1 MSQSMITPNEHALEI
16 AARALREKTLK
27 RGGESIEIFRGF
39 RKVEEHRLRMWHH
52 AGAGGREVARQRCD
66 LVDILFKELFEGII
80 RSVVPKGLIEPLVVT
95 ALGGYGR
102 RELTPFSDVDIM
114 FVTPRS
120 QPSKAA
126 EEIIRKTLM
135 TLWDIGYKVGHST
148 RSIAQTIK
156 QANGD
161 MITKTSLL
169 ESRYLSGDRDLFA
182 EFKEHFESDCVRGR
196 EGEYV
201 SWRLANQAETRSRY
215 GGSVFM
221 QEPNVKNGVGGLR
234 DYHSLLWISYFKE
247 RINTTAKLVERRFLR
262 DSERRALE
270 KSYDFLLR
278 VRTEMHYLTG
288 RSLDGLTLQLQGRV
302 AAGFNFPQR
311 HILLRVEA
319 FMREYFSHAR
329 NIHLISQSV
338 IERMNVVPEKSG
350 LFGILRPKIEKFD
363 GFVARGGKLYEESR
377 ETFAEDPYR
386 LIRAFHHAQVRQLNF
401 STELRDFV
409 RRRLRL
415 VDRTFQYA
423 RVARETFLAILSRK
437 GEVGRILREMHDLG
451 FLGRYIP
458 EFGALTCLVQHE
470 FYHRYTADE
479 HTLVCIEKLDG
490 VLFADEEKFRGYRAI
505 FQKLEDPAMLYLALL
520 LHDTGKAANKR
531 HHEDASA
538 VLAQKVARRL
548 QLSPERRRM
557 LITLVNSHYEISFAA
572 QKRNLDDPA
581 TIAEFAGIVGNRA
594 NLDALMLLTLADG
607 QGTSDQNWSDWKEG
621 LVWILYRRATDYFEG
636 GRISIAQFRKN
647 LEDLREAVSRR
658 VPKDFAD
665 EIEAHFEHMPERYF
679 QMFDS
684 EQVAGHV
691 RLFRT
696 FLETHLTRE
705 DPPPYAPVFKWIAR
719 PEQGHSE
726 VWVCGWNR
734 PRLLERIAGAFLS
747 AQINILSADVF
758 TRGDNLALD
767 IFRVCST
774 QLTPVTSAR
783 DITRVE
789 TRLCDSLAFE
799 DYDFSPLLNKD
810 ALLRTYRISQEAEIP
825 TKIVVD
831 NTSHPSFTLIDL
843 QTPDRLGLL
852 YDLLRA
858 LGEADVNIELSRITT
873 EMDVAMDTFYVTDG
887 NGKITDESA
896 IKRIQRLLQRASVRS
911 VR

>member
-1 MSQSMITPNEHALEI
+1 MITPKEHALEN
-16 AARALREKTLK
+16 AARALREKALK
-27 RGGESIEIFRGF
+27 RVGESIEIFRGF
-39 RKVEEHRLRMWHH
+39 RKVEEHRLRMWHN
-52 AGAGGREVARQRCD
+52 AGAGGREVARQRSD

-80 RSVVPKGLIEPLVVT
+80 RSVAPKGLSEPLVVT

-114 FVTPRS
+114 FVIPKS
-120 QPSKAA
+120 QPSNVS
-126 EEIIRKTLM
+126 EEVIRRTLM

-148 RSIAQTIK
+148 RSIAQTLK
-156 QANGD
+156 QASGD
-161 MITKTSLL
+161 MVTRTSLL
-169 ESRYLSGDRDLFA
+169 ESRYLSGERDLFA
-182 EFKEHFESDCVRGR
+182 EFRRHFENECVRGR

-201 SWRLANQAETRSRY
+201 SWRLANQTETRTRY

-221 QEPNVKNGVGGLR
+221 QEPNVKQGVGGLR
-234 DYHSLLWISYFKE
+234 DYHSMLWISYFKE
-247 RINTTAKLVERRFLR
+247 RINTTAKLVDARFLR

-288 RSLDGLTLQLQGRV
+288 RAQDSLTLQLQARV

-311 HILLRVEA
+311 HVLHRVEA

-329 NIHLISQSV
+329 NIHLITESV
-338 IERMNVVPEKSG
+338 IERMSVVPERSG
-350 LFGILRPKIEKFD
+350 FLGIFRPKVEKFD
-363 GFVARGGKLYEESR
+363 GFVAREGKLYEESR
-377 ETFAEDPYR
+377 ETFIEDPYR
-386 LIRAFHHAQVRQLNF
+386 LIRAFHHAQVRQLSF
-401 STELRDFV
+401 SAGLRDSI
-409 RRRLRL
+409 RRRLRM
-415 VDRTFQYA
+415 VNRTFQYA

-490 VLFADEEKFRGYRAI
+490 ILFVEEEKFRGYRAI

-538 VLAQKVARRL
+538 FLAQRVARRL

-557 LITLVNSHYEISFAA
+557 LIILVNAHYEISLTA

-581 TIAEFAGIVGNRA
+581 TIAEFAGIVSNRA

-621 LVWILYRRATDYFEG
+621 LVWTLYRRATEYFEG
-636 GRISIAQFRKN
+636 GRIDIAQFRKN
-647 LEDLREAVSRR
+647 VEELREAVLRR
-658 VPKDFAD
+658 LPKDFAD

-684 EQVAGHV
+684 EQIAGHL
-691 RLFRT
+691 RLFHT

-705 DPPPYAPVFKWIAR
+705 NPPPFSPAFKWIAR

-767 IFRVCST
+767 IFRVCNT
-774 QLTPVTSAR
+774 QLAPVTSAR

-789 TRLCDSLAFE
+789 TRLCDSLAYE
-799 DYDFSPLLNKD
+799 DYDFSPLLGKQ

-831 NTSHPSFTLIDL
+831 NTSHPTFTLVDV

-858 LGEADVNIELSRITT
+858 LGETEINIELSRITT
-873 EMDVAMDTFYVTDG
+873 EMDVAMDTFYITDG
-887 NGKITDESA
+887 DGKITEESA

-911 VR
+911 LG

>member
-1 MSQSMITPNEHALEI
+1 MITPNEHTLEV
-16 AARALREKTLK
+16 AARALREKALK
-27 RGGESIEIFRGF
+27 RVGESIEIFRGF

-52 AGAGGREVARQRCD
+52 AGAGGREVARQRSD
-66 LVDILFKELFEGII
+66 LVDILFKELFEGIV
-80 RSVVPKGLIEPLVVT
+80 RSVVPKGLPEPLVVT

-102 RELTPFSDVDIM
+102 RELAPFSDIDIM
-114 FVTPRS
+114 FTIPKA
-120 QPSKAA
+120 QPSKAS
-126 EEIIRKTLM
+126 EDVIRKTL
-135 TLWDIGYKVGHST
+135 TDLWDIGYKVGHST

-161 MITKTSLL
+161 MVTKTSLL
-169 ESRYLSGDRDLFA
+169 ESRYLSGDRDLFN
-182 EFKEHFESDCVRGR
+182 EFKEQFETGCVRGR
-196 EGEYV
+196 EGEYI
-201 SWRLANQAETRSRY
+201 SWRLANQAETREKY
-215 GGSVFM
+215 GRSVFM

-247 RINTTAKLVERRFLR
+247 HVNTTAKLVERRFLR

-288 RSLDGLTLQLQGRV
+288 RPLDALTLQLQGRV

-319 FMREYFSHAR
+319 FMREYFSNAR
-329 NIHLISQSV
+329 NIHLVTQSA
-338 IERMNVVPEKSG
+338 IERVNAIPEKPA
-350 LFGILRPKIEKFD
+350 LFGILRPKAEKFD
-363 GFVARGGKLYEESR
+363 GFIARNGKLYEESR

-386 LIRAFHHAQVRQLNF
+386 LIRAFHHAQVRQLDL
-401 STELRDFV
+401 SPELRDTI

-415 VDRTFQYA
+415 VNRTFQYA
-423 RVARETFLAILSRK
+423 RIARETFLAILSRK
-437 GEVGRILREMHDLG
+437 GEVGRVLRDMHDLG

-490 VLFADEEKFRGYRAI
+490 ILFAEGEKFRGYRAL
-505 FQKLEDPAMLYLALL
+505 FQKLEDPAMLYLSLL

-538 VLAQKVARRL
+538 FLAQKVARRL

-557 LITLVNSHYEISFAA
+557 LITLVNSHYELSFTA
-572 QKRNLDDPA
+572 QKRNLDDSA
-581 TIAEFAGIVGNRA
+581 TISEFAGIIGNRA

-621 LVWILYRRATDYFEG
+621 LVWILYRRMTDYFEG
-636 GRISIAQFRKN
+636 GRFSIAQIRQN
-647 LEDLREAVSRR
+647 LEDLREAVIRR
-658 VPKDFAD
+658 LPKDFAD

-684 EQVAGHV
+684 EQIAGHV

-705 DPPPYAPVFKWIAR
+705 DPPAYAPAFRWIAR

-747 AQINILSADVF
+747 AQVNILSADVF

-767 IFRVCST
+767 IFRVCNA
-774 QLTPVTSAR
+774 QLAPVTSAR

-799 DYDFSPLLNKD
+799 DYDFSPLLNKE

-831 NTSHPSFTLIDL
+831 NTSHPSFTLVDV

-858 LGEADVNIELSRITT
+858 LGETDVNIELSRITT
-873 EMDVAMDTFYVTDG
+873 EMDVAMDTFYITDG
-887 NGKITDESA
+887 DGKITDESA

-911 VR
+911 LG

>member
-1 MSQSMITPNEHALEI
+1 MMVPNEHALEN
-16 AARALREKTLK
+16 AARTLREKALK
-27 RGGESIEIFRGF
+27 RVGESIEIFRGF
-39 RKVEEHRLRMWHH
+39 RKVEEHRLRIWHH
-52 AGAGGREVARQRCD
+52 AGAGGREVARQRSD
-66 LVDILFKELFEGII
+66 LVDILFKELFEGIV
-80 RSVVPKGLIEPLVVT
+80 RSAAPKGLTEPLVVA

-114 FVTPRS
+114 FVIPKS
-120 QPSKAA
+120 QPSKTC
-126 EEIIRKTLM
+126 EEVIRKTL
-135 TLWDIGYKVGHST
+135 TALWDIGYKVGHST
-148 RSIAQTIK
+148 RSISQTIK
-156 QANGD
+156 QASGD
-161 MITKTSLL
+161 MVTRTSLL

-182 EFKEHFESDCVRGR
+182 EFKQHFENECVRGR

-201 SWRLANQAETRSRY
+201 SWRLANQAVTRTRY
-215 GGSVFM
+215 GRSVFM
-221 QEPNVKNGVGGLR
+221 QEPNVKQGAGGLR
-234 DYHSLLWISYFKE
+234 DYQNMLWISYFKE
-247 RINTTAKLVERRFLR
+247 HINTTAKLVEGRFLR
-262 DSERRALE
+262 ESERRALE
-270 KSYDFLLR
+270 KGYDFLMR
-278 VRTEMHYLTG
+278 VRTQLHYLSG
-288 RSLDGLTLQLQGRV
+288 RPQESLTLQLQGRV
-302 AAGFNFPQR
+302 AAGFNFPQK
-311 HILLRVEA
+311 HVLHRVEA

-329 NIHLISQSV
+329 NIHLITQSV
-338 IERMNVVPEKSG
+338 IERMSVVPEKG
-350 LFGILRPKIEKFD
+350 GFLGIFRPKAEKFD
-363 GFVARGGKLYEESR
+363 GFVARDGKLYEESR
-377 ETFAEDPYR
+377 EILTEDPYR
-386 LIRAFHHAQVRQLNF
+386 LIRAFHHAQVRQLTF
-401 STELRDFV
+401 SSELRDLT
-409 RRRLRL
+409 RRRLSL
-415 VDRTFQYA
+415 VNRTFQYA
-423 RVARETFLAILSRK
+423 RVARETFLAILSHK

-490 VLFADEEKFRGYRAI
+490 ILFSEEEKFRGYRAI

-531 HHEDASA
+531 QHEDASA
-538 VLAQKVARRL
+538 FFAQKVARRL

-557 LITLVNSHYEISFAA
+557 LITLVNSHYELSFTA
-572 QKRNLDDPA
+572 QKRNLDDAA
-581 TIAEFAGIVGNRA
+581 TVAEFAGIVGNRA

-621 LVWILYRRATDYFEG
+621 LVWTLYRRTSDYFEG
-636 GRISIAQFRKN
+636 GRIGLAQSRKN
-647 LEDLREAVSRR
+647 MEDLREATSRR
-658 VPKDFAD
+658 LPKEFGD
-665 EIEAHFEHMPERYF
+665 EIDAHFEHMPERYF

-684 EQVAGHV
+684 EQIAGHV
-691 RLFRT
+691 RFFRT
-696 FLETHLTRE
+696 FLETHLARE
-705 DPPPYAPVFKWIAR
+705 DSPPYAPVFKWIAR

-774 QLTPVTSAR
+774 QLTPVTNSR

-789 TRLCDSLAFE
+789 TRLCDSLGFQ
-799 DYDFSPLLNKD
+799 DYDFSPLLNKE
-810 ALLRTYRISQEAEIP
+810 ARLRTYRISQEVEIP

-831 NTSHPSFTLIDL
+831 NTSHPTLTLVDV

-858 LGEADVNIELSRITT
+858 FGETEVHIELSRITT

-887 NGKITDESA
+887 HGKITDEST
-896 IKRIQRLLQRASVRS
+896 IKRIQRLLQRAAVRS
-911 VR
+911 VG